1 MIESIKMSP
10 LRSVLR
16 KKYFRCERDNQEVL
30 QTKTNESIDSL
41 LDLIAPKQGQDLKEE
56 VIPTLSCAQM
66 QKDKEADVI
75 LTLTKLY
82 VDTVDNFILSV
93 ISSKLTKAEIQSLIP
108 GINIYRIDQARQQLN
123 TSSERERGLHVRE
136 KLKVPRRRMDEDKL
150 QHAISLFFDPS
161 FMQLVSYGTK
171 DLKLESGAI
180 ITIPD
185 VIRTTSDTKKPG
197 PKRKL
202 TKFHEFLLTLFRVR
216 FVLSAFVIRDS
227 FGVSKTRIS
236 QTDYSWINNMFQV
249 FEILTKMAN
258 TTELQKTYAK
268 LIQEDIFS
276 YESRNRRY

>member
-1 MIESIKMSP
+1 
-10 LRSVLR
+10 
-16 KKYFRCERDNQEVL
+16 
-30 QTKTNESIDSL
+30 
-41 LDLIAPKQGQDLKEE
+41 
-56 VIPTLSCAQM
+56 
-66 QKDKEADVI
+66 
-75 LTLTKLY
+75 
-82 VDTVDNFILSV
+82 
-93 ISSKLTKAEIQSLIP
+93 
-108 GINIYRIDQARQQLN
+108 
-123 TSSERERGLHVRE
+123 
-136 KLKVPRRRMDEDKL
+136 
-150 QHAISLFFDPS
+150 
-161 FMQLVSYGTK
+161 MQLVSYGTK

-185 VIRTTSDTKKPG
+185 VILTTSDTTTPG

-202 TKFHEFLLTLFRVR
+202 TKFHEFLLTLFRLR
-216 FVLSAFVIRDS
+216 SVLSAFVIRDS

>member
-150 QHAISLFFDPS
+150 QHAISLF
-161 FMQLVSYGTK
+161 
-171 DLKLESGAI
+171 
-180 ITIPD
+180 
-185 VIRTTSDTKKPG
+185 
-197 PKRKL
+197 
-202 TKFHEFLLTLFRVR
+202 
-216 FVLSAFVIRDS
+216 
-227 FGVSKTRIS
+227 
-236 QTDYSWINNMFQV
+236 
-249 FEILTKMAN
+249 
-258 TTELQKTYAK
+258 
-268 LIQEDIFS
+268 
-276 YESRNRRY
+276 